1 LYCLAFFF
9 WPLYCLAFD
18 IRLLVYSQSIL
29 NCFCVGILV
38 STVIMIV
45 VTLKCSLRFS
55 RKNDVTTCIRCW
67 HGLSAAWVQ
76 CLTSV
81 SWPLF
86 NVKPLTPFRP
96 FVFGISYAVYLQ
108 ER

>member
-81 SWPLF
+81 S
-86 NVKPLTPFRP
+86 
-96 FVFGISYAVYLQ
+96 
-108 ER
+108 